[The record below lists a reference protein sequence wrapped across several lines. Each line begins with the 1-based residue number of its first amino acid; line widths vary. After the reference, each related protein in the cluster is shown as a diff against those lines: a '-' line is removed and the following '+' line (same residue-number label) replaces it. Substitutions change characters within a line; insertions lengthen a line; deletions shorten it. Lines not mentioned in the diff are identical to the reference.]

1 MIIII
6 EKQFFE
12 VLIYETKFDICN
24 EWDKK
29 KTHKDCIATIS
40 ARVVHIKFHHVVH

>member
-1 MIIII
+1 MII
-6 EKQFFE
+6 ENQFFE
-12 VLIYETKFDICN
+12 VLIYETKFDIHN

-29 KTHKDCIATIS
+29 KKDCTATIS